1 MVIGRIA
8 LKKARKR
15 WKYDKDTK
23 ETLKRGKAK
32 VIKGGKQGKRD
43 KKYRFR
49 KPTDEEKATVK
60 LSKSGNVIKVKTY
73 RQGENKTKKK
83 LPSLSEHQEGAD
95 KAVKDKQRLRGEIG
109 PPPPKGKNNPKL
121 NLQIRTKLKELE
133 AKDKRTKLKEKKKT
147 TKPKNGKKK

>member
-32 VIKGGKQGKRD
+32 VIKGGKQGKG
-43 KKYRFR
+43 
-49 KPTDEEKATVK
+49 
-60 LSKSGNVIKVKTY
+60 GNKTRIKVTGKGKVKRVY
-73 RQGENKTKKK
+73 RHPEKPIEPHPDAPEDWKARVRQYNKG
-83 LPSLSEHQEGAD
+83 LLAEVQEGAD

-133 AKDKRTKLKEKKKT
+133 AADKRKKKKT